1 MKIINGDLIHFT
13 LNGDFDVIIHGCNC
27 YCTMGAG
34 IAKAIRKEFP
44 EAYEEDCKTKKGDQ
58 KKLGNYSAA
67 KVIRN
72 GRVIII
78 INGYTQ
84 YDYKGRGIKVDY
96 DAIRSVFRKVQNDY
110 SGKKIGY
117 PKIGAGLARGDWT
130 LISKIIDEELAGQ
143 DHTLVE
149 FSASKQEAR

>member
-1 MKIINGDLIHFT
+1 MYAIRSYYDFT

-117 PKIGAGLARGDWT
+117 PKIGRITSYNVCYTKLLRRRHIRKIQPHLTAGHPANMP
-130 LISKIIDEELAGQ
+130 AP
-143 DHTLVE
+143 
-149 FSASKQEAR
+149 